1 MSTLYCKAYP
11 KVVKL
16 PTKNTETASFRL
28 DSDNLEKLKK
38 EAEENDLSLNQLV
51 NRLIGNHVNFRS
63 VAKPAGF
70 MPMPK
75 PVLIRMMEKVS
86 EDEARKIGREH
97 AEKDSESILSV
108 LRNDYNVDYFLET
121 IGYWVKDSGFSLRH
135 DVENDIHK
143 YVIQHDIGKNWSWY
157 MLEFI
162 TRVIEKTTERK
173 VEAKITDKTVSFSID
188 KSKVVGSN

>member
-1 MSTLYCKAYP
+1 MI
-11 KVVKL
+11 KL

-51 NRLIGNHVNFRS
+51 NQLISNHVNFRS
-63 VAKPAGF
+63 GAKPAGF

-86 EDEARKIGREH
+86 EEEAREIGREH

-121 IGYWVKDSGFSLRH
+121 IEYWVKDSGFSLRH
-135 DVENDIHK
+135 DVEKDIHK
-143 YVIQHDIGKNWSWY
+143 YVIQHDIGKNWSLY

-188 KSKVVGSN
+188 KSKVVDSN

>member
-1 MSTLYCKAYP
+1 MT
-11 KVVKL
+11 KL
-16 PTKNTETASFRL
+16 PTKNTETVSFRL

-38 EAEENDLSLNQLV
+38 EAEENELSLNQLV
-51 NRLIGNHVNFRS
+51 NQVIGNHVNFRS

-86 EDEARKIGREH
+86 EEEAREIGKEH

-108 LRNDYNVDYFLET
+108 LRNDYHVDYFLET

-135 DVENDIHK
+135 DDENDIHK
-143 YVIQHDIGKNWSWY
+143 YVIQHDLGKKWSLY
-157 MLEFI
+157 ILEFI
-162 TRVIEKTTERK
+162 TRVIGKMTARK
-173 VEAKITDKTVSFSID
+173 VEAKFTDKTVSFSVD
-188 KSKVVGSN
+188 KSKTIEN